1 MKTDITASINVGL
14 NSEDIINLLVVD
26 KKKQLQET
34 NKELYKEV
42 EKLETDYK
50 KLTSIFQTEIGEI
63 VQNSLNPTFDFEYF
77 NNQIKL
83 LNKDMYLEIQ
93 TEINYD
99 TKSYKFDV
107 LLYLGKT
114 KNFHY
119 LVSNKDLLIPRN
131 KYAQID
137 AIVALTSKLS
147 ELRIE
152 IAKNN
157 TTISKTQELK
167 DEMRA
172 EHTRRILANSGASI
186 EDIKLLQIEKK

>member
-42 EKLETDYK
+42 EKLETDYT

-114 KNFHY
+114 KNFQCV
-119 LVSNKDLLIPRN
+119 VSNKDLLIPKN

-137 AIVALTSKLS
+137 TIVALTSKLS

>member
-63 VQNSLNPTFDFEYF
+63 VQNSLNPIFDFENF

-114 KNFHY
+114 KNFQCV
-119 LVSNKDLLIPRN
+119 VSNKDLLIPKN

-137 AIVALTSKLS
+137 TIVALTSKLS